1 MSFVLAPSILSADF
15 TRLGEEIRAAEEAG
29 ADWIHLDVMDGHFVP
44 NMTIGPLVVE
54 ACRRATRLPLDVH
67 LMIEQPERYLE
78 AFARA
83 GADRLTV
90 HVETCPH
97 LHRTLQQIRDLG
109 VRPGVTLNPATPAL
123 LLREVLHM
131 VDLVLVMTVNPGFGA
146 QSFLPETLP
155 KVAELRAMLNAVNPS
170 AWLEV
175 DGGVSEATL
184 PQLVAAGANA
194 FVAGNAVFK
203 HPQGTG
209 AGVRALKSAL
219 STFPSSP
226 PAASSAPR

>member
-1 MSFVLAPSILSADF
+1 MSPFVLAPSILSADF
-15 TRLGEEIRAAEEAG
+15 TRLGAEIAAAEEAG
-29 ADWIHLDVMDGHFVP
+29 ADWIHIDVMDGHFVP

-67 LMIEQPERYLE
+67 LMIEQPERHLE

-97 LHRTLQQIRDLG
+97 LHRALQQVQGLG
-109 VRPGVTLNPATPAL
+109 VKPGVTLNPGTPAVSL
-123 LLREVLHM
+123 KEVLHM

-146 QSFLPETLP
+146 QPFLPETLA
-155 KVAELRAMLNAVNPS
+155 KIIEIRGMLAAINSA

-175 DGGVSEATL
+175 DGGVAESTL
-184 PQLVAAGANA
+184 PALLSAGANA

-203 HPQGTG
+203 HPQGVG
-209 AGVRALKSAL
+209 EGVRALKAVL
-219 STFPSSP
+219 
-226 PAASSAPR
+226 AGR

>member
-1 MSFVLAPSILSADF
+1 MPFVLAPSILSADF

-97 LHRTLQQIRDLG
+97 LHRTLQQIRALG
-109 VRPGVTLNPATPAL
+109 VRPGVTLNPGTPAVL
-123 LLREVLHM
+123 LKEVLPLA
-131 VDLVLVMTVNPGFGA
+131 DLVLVMTVNPGFGA

-155 KVAELRAMLNAVNPS
+155 KIAEIRRMLAAIQSS

-175 DGGVSEATL
+175 DGGVAEATL
-184 PQLVAAGANA
+184 PQLIAAGANA

-203 HPQGTG
+203 HPHGPG
-209 AGVRALKSAL
+209 AGVRALKAVL
-219 STFPSSP
+219 NNFSSP
-226 PAASSAPR
+226 